1 MTPKKLTIKTLL
13 NKINKKLDAGKAED
27 IRILDIRP
35 LSSFADYMIIA
46 TGTSTRHVLSLAH
59 HLIEDLKQ
67 NGYPPFN
74 NDTPGDGTWA
84 VVDLGNILIH
94 IFTAEARNLYNLEG
108 LWSVQPKSKR
118 TRTKRQ
124 KSA

>member
-1 MTPKKLTIKTLL
+1 MTPRKLTTETLL
-13 NKINKKLDAGKAED
+13 KKITQKLDDGKAEN
-27 IRILDIRP
+27 IQILDIRL
-35 LSSFADYMIIA
+35 LSSFADYMIVA

-59 HLIEDLKQ
+59 HLMEDLKQ
-67 NGYPPFN
+67 SGQSPFN
-74 NDTPGDGTWA
+74 NETPGDGTWA

-94 IFTAEARNLYNLEG
+94 IFTEEARHLYDLEG
-108 LWSVQPKSKR
+108 LWSVEPKSKR

>member
-1 MTPKKLTIKTLL
+1 MTPRKLTIKTLL
-13 NKINKKLDAGKAED
+13 AKINKKLDDGKAEN
-27 IRILDIRP
+27 IRILDIRS

-59 HLIEDLKQ
+59 HLIEDLKK
-67 NGYPPFN
+67 NGYSPFN
-74 NDTPGDGTWA
+74 NDIPGDGTWA

-94 IFTAEARNLYNLEG
+94 IFTAESRDLYDLEG
-108 LWSVQPKSKR
+108 LWSIEPKSKR

-124 KSA
+124 KNA